1 MINWDNMQE
10 NIRVT
15 DLVYGAK
22 STFSNF
28 ASRIKIVSG
37 SSQLPQSE
45 GTSFQI

>member
-22 STFSNF
+22 STFNF
-28 ASRIKIVSG
+28 SSRIKIVGG

-45 GTSFQI
+45 GTSF